1 MTLDEIKNIDDF
13 QTFLFGQRH
22 DNFVQ
27 QDNPIFSKTICGTNF
42 SSELLYILP
51 ATEQLENIQFYE
63 NLKFITIN
71 NYKIGDKQL
80 EILKKHEDK
89 LLTVT
94 HLHIWNIKQN
104 ELDLLSIFPNLTHLF
119 VSYIRKADFSF
130 SGLDNLKKLNTLCL
144 LSINK
149 ISDFNFLT
157 NSSKLKL
164 KNLSLTYTSNL
175 TSLNGIDRFEN
186 LEHLSLFASTPETNK
201 KVNLDNLSG
210 IEKLS
215 KLKSLE
221 MGYFRFDIEKF
232 KERLLAMTELKQFK
246 VDNITYENK

>member
-1 MTLDEIKNIDDF
+1 MTLNDIKNINDF
-13 QTFLFGQRH
+13 QTFLVGQRH
-22 DNFVQ
+22 DSFVQ
-27 QDNPIFSKTICGTNF
+27 QDNPNFSKTICGTKF
-42 SSELLYILP
+42 SSEILRILP
-51 ATEQLENIQFYE
+51 ATEQLENIQFYD

-80 EILKKHEDK
+80 EILKKYNEK
-89 LLTVT
+89 LLNVT

-104 ELDLLSIFPNLTHLF
+104 DLELLSMFPNLTHLL

-130 SGLDNLKKLNTLCL
+130 NGLDNLKKLNTLCL
-144 LSINK
+144 LNINK

-157 NSSKLKL
+157 NSSKLRL

-186 LEHLSLFASTPETNK
+186 LENLSLFASTPESNK

-210 IEKLS
+210 IEKLT
-215 KLKSLE
+215 KLKSLD
-221 MGYFRFDIEKF
+221 MGYFRFDI
-232 KERLLAMTELKQFK
+232 TELKDKLSSLAELKEFTI
-246 VDNITYENK
+246 DNIKYENK

>member
-13 QTFLFGQRH
+13 QTFLFRQRD
-22 DNFVQ
+22 DNFVN
-27 QDNPIFSKTICGTNF
+27 QDNPLFPKTICGTNF

-51 ATEQLENIQFYE
+51 ATEQLENIQFYN

-71 NYKIGDKQL
+71 NYKIGNKQL
-80 EILKKHEDK
+80 DILKKHKNK
-89 LLTVT
+89 LLNVT

-104 ELDLLSIFPNLTHLF
+104 ELDLLSVFPNLTHLL

-130 SGLDNLKKLNTLCL
+130 SGLDNLKKINTLCL

-175 TSLNGIDRFEN
+175 TSLDGIDKFEN
-186 LEHLSLFASTPETNK
+186 LEHLSLFASTSESNK
-201 KVNLDNLSG
+201 KVNLDNLLG
-210 IEKLS
+210 VEKLT
-215 KLKSLE
+215 KLKSLN
-221 MGYFRFDIEKF
+221 MGYFRFDIEQL
-232 KERLLAMTELKQFK
+232 KEKLLALTELKQFK
-246 VDNITYENK
+246 IDNTTYENK

>member
-1 MTLDEIKNIDDF
+1 MTLNDIKNINDF
-13 QTFLFGQRH
+13 QTFLVGQRH
-22 DNFVQ
+22 DSFVQ
-27 QDNPIFSKTICGTNF
+27 QDNPNFSKTICGTKF
-42 SSELLYILP
+42 SSEILRILP
-51 ATEQLENIQFYE
+51 ATEQLENIQFYD

-80 EILKKHEDK
+80 EILKKYNEK
-89 LLTVT
+89 LLNVT

-104 ELDLLSIFPNLTHLF
+104 DLELLSMFPNLTHLL

-130 SGLDNLKKLNTLCL
+130 NGLDNLKKLNTLCL

-157 NSSKLKL
+157 NSSKLRL

-186 LEHLSLFASTPETNK
+186 LENLSLFASTPESNK

-210 IEKLS
+210 IEKLT
-215 KLKSLE
+215 KLKSLD
-221 MGYFRFDIEKF
+221 MGYFRFDI
-232 KERLLAMTELKQFK
+232 TELKDKLSSLAELKEFTI
-246 VDNITYENK
+246 DNIKYENK